1 MKSVLSKRNPA
12 ESVQTLVLL
21 TAMVLLAAC
30 GAWSQAEKSED
41 AKARSGWL
49 YVLDTQKHGTAS
61 RVLLVDPVRGKVVR
75 SIRVGASPDM
85 VLAPDGRFLYVT
97 SEIYDVEN
105 HTMEPRLQVFDNTGS
120 LVASVANPDAV
131 GSTGAE
137 YPSRMAI
144 SPSGNWLYVVKMHV
158 AGFVDVYLTVFNT
171 MTRQFI
177 PSRVTLRG
185 CGNTVLLPSHEDLKL
200 SVICAGSSLV
210 RDITMGDSE
219 ESSKTNAI
227 PVIPGQETRRIIWN
241 LVFSHQDD
249 DELGLMTANG
259 ARYTVYRQTSKSEYV
274 APAPAPGPGTPAR
287 VNAGL
292 QNGAVSQDGTSVF
305 FGDEG
310 TPHTY
315 SSRFD
320 QIVKAD
326 TETMTQQKVIPTT
339 IPFFSF
345 ALSRDGKTAFTASPD
360 KSTVTVIDMASGKTV
375 RQFKAGLTPMRIIPV
390 P

>member
-1 MKSVLSKRNPA
+1 MQRIRGLA
-12 ESVQTLVLL
+12 L
-21 TAMVLLAAC
+21 LLAAFSNALLAVS
-30 GAWSQAEKSED
+30 GAWCQGKNSED
-41 AKARSGWL
+41 VKARSGWL
-49 YVLDTQKHGTAS
+49 YVLDTQKRGVVG
-61 RVLLVDPVRGKVVR
+61 RVLLVDPDRAKIVRP
-75 SIRVGASPDM
+75 ITVGNSADM

-97 SEIYDVEN
+97 SEIFYPEKQTLEN
-105 HTMEPRLQVFDNTGS
+105 RLQVFDRSGV
-120 LVASVANPDAV
+120 LLADVANPDGI
-131 GSTGAE
+131 GSTGPE
-137 YPSRMAI
+137 YPPRMAI

-158 AGFVDVYLTVFNT
+158 AGFNEVYLTAFNT
-171 MTRQFI
+171 GTRQFI
-177 PSRVTLRG
+177 PSRVTLPG
-185 CGNTVLLPSHEDLKL
+185 CPNTVLLPSHEDLKL

-210 RDITMGDSE
+210 RDITLGDSE

-227 PVIPGQETRRIIWN
+227 PVIPGPETTGIKWN
-241 LVFSHQDD
+241 LVFSHQGG

-259 ARYTVYRQTSKSEYV
+259 AGYTVHRQTSKSDYV
-274 APAPAPGPGTPAR
+274 APAPAPEPRTPAR

-292 QNGAVSQDGTSVF
+292 QEGEVSQDGTSVF

-320 QIVKAD
+320 QIVRAD

-345 ALSRDGKTAFTASPD
+345 ALNRDSRTAFTASPD
-360 KSTVTVIDMASGKTV
+360 KSTVTVIDVASGKTI

>member
-1 MKSVLSKRNPA
+1 MKSILSKQSPP
-12 ESVQTLVLL
+12 ESVQTLALL
-21 TAMVLLAAC
+21 TAMVLLAVC
-30 GAWSQAEKSED
+30 GAWSQGEKPED
-41 AKARSGWL
+41 AKAQSGWL
-49 YVLDTQKHGTAS
+49 YVLDTQKLGTAS

-97 SEIYDVEN
+97 SQIFDVEN

-137 YPSRMAI
+137 YPPRMAI
-144 SPSGNWLYVVKMHV
+144 SPSGNWLYVCKMHV
-158 AGFVDVYLTVFNT
+158 AGVIDVYLTAFNT
-171 MTRQFI
+171 VTRQFI
-177 PSRVTLRG
+177 PSRVTLPG
-185 CGNTVLLPSHEDLKL
+185 CGGTVLLPSHEDLKL
-200 SVICAGSSLV
+200 SAICAGSSLV
-210 RDITMGDSE
+210 RDITLGDSE

-227 PVIPGQETRRIIWN
+227 PVIPGQETRRTEWD
-241 LVFSHQDD
+241 LVFSHQGD

-259 ARYTVYRQTSKSEYV
+259 AGYTVHRQTSKSESV
-274 APAPAPGPGTPAR
+274 APAPAPGPRMPAK

-292 QNGAVSQDGTSVF
+292 QKGEVSQDGTSVF

-310 TPHTY
+310 TPHSY

-320 QIVKAD
+320 QIVSAD
-326 TETMTQQKVIPTT
+326 VETMAQQKVISTT
-339 IPFFSF
+339 PFFHF
-345 ALSRDGKTAFTASPD
+345 ALSRDNKTAFTASPD
-360 KSTVTVIDMASGKTV
+360 KSTVTVIDVASGKTV

>member
-1 MKSVLSKRNPA
+1 MYRIRGLA
-12 ESVQTLVLL
+12 L
-21 TAMVLLAAC
+21 LLAVFSNALLGVS
-30 GAWSQAEKSED
+30 GAWSQGEKSED

-49 YVLDTQKHGTAS
+49 HVLDTQKHGANG
-61 RVLLVDPVRGKVVR
+61 RILLVDPDRGKIVR
-75 SIRVGASPDM
+75 AITVGNSADM

-97 SEIYDVEN
+97 SEIFYPEKRTIEN
-105 HTMEPRLQVFDNTGS
+105 RLQIFDRSGF
-120 LVASVANPDAV
+120 LLADVANSDGI

-137 YPSRMAI
+137 YPPRMAI
-144 SPSGNWLYVVKMHV
+144 SPSGNWLYVVKMRV
-158 AGFVDVYLTVFNT
+158 AASNDVYLTAFNT
-171 MTRQFI
+171 ATRQFI
-177 PSRVTLRG
+177 PSRVTLRD
-185 CGNTVLLPSHEDLKL
+185 CPNTVLLPSHEDLEL
-200 SVICAGSSLV
+200 CVICAGSSVV
-210 RDITMGDSE
+210 RDITLGDSE

-227 PVIPGQETRRIIWN
+227 PVIPGQETRGLKWN
-241 LVFSHQDD
+241 LVFSHQGD
-249 DELGLMTANG
+249 DELGLMAANG
-259 ARYTVYRQTSKSEYV
+259 AGYTVYRQTSKSEYV
-274 APAPAPGPGTPAR
+274 APPPAPGPGTPAR

-292 QNGAVSQDGTSVF
+292 QKGEVSQDGTSVF

-360 KSTVTVIDMASGKTV
+360 KSTVTVIDVASGKTV